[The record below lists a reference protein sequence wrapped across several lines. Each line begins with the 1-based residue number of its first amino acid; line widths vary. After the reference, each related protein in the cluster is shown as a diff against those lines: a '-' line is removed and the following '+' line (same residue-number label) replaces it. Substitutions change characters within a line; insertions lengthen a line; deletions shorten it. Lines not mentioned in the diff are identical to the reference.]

1 MKNAEAFSSNDKILT
16 PLRTL
21 NELLR
26 FVIPKGNK
34 EMPIRITLALMFLI
48 FATLVSVY
56 TPFLYGKAVDIVIK
70 QQKVSTSYIQRYL
83 QIGYN
88 RAARIVEKMEED
100 GIISEA
106 NNSGKRH
113 VLKK

>member
-34 EMPIRITLALMFLI
+34 EMPIYPKRSLKLGQEG
-48 FATLVSVY
+48 VVY
-56 TPFLYGKAVDIVIK
+56 LKI
-70 QQKVSTSYIQRYL
+70 L
-83 QIGYN
+83 
-88 RAARIVEKMEED
+88 
-100 GIISEA
+100 ISE
-106 NNSGKRH
+106 SG
-113 VLKK
+113 VSEQIEFLKKSQYPLLNK

>member
-34 EMPIRITLALMFLI
+34 EMPIRIILALIFLI
-48 FATLVSVY
+48 LATLVSVY
-56 TPFLYGKAVDIVIK
+56 TPFLS
-70 QQKVSTSYIQRYL
+70 VSYTHLTLPTIYS
-83 QIGYN
+83 
-88 RAARIVEKMEED
+88 V
-100 GIISEA
+100 
-106 NNSGKRH
+106 
-113 VLKK
+113 

>member
-48 FATLVSVY
+48 LATLVSVY
-56 TPFLYGKAVDIVIK
+56 
-70 QQKVSTSYIQRYL
+70 
-83 QIGYN
+83 
-88 RAARIVEKMEED
+88 
-100 GIISEA
+100 
-106 NNSGKRH
+106 
-113 VLKK
+113 